1 MKVLNKFINS
11 ITTPEQRKYIK
22 QIGAPAYNAIMK
34 TSVGST
40 INSARDFYTSSVKPV
55 IKATQSVNN
64 KSTTRAG
71 LDPNKSTVLKSA
83 PKGSIFKGDI
93 QQSIINLGRNDEI
106 GAKAR
111 QDLVMFIISLGL
123 PAPEAALVEKT
134 VTAVARTKGAQAAV
148 TFGKQ
153 IVSKVQKAA
162 PKQITAEVRKAIT
175 TTRNELVRANPKA
188 NALINKG
195 TRTLKSK
202 QKEVSDALDLIF
214 DRQTKIYRIA
224 DQLPSTLKAK
234 TPGQLSGEERK
245 LITDQ
250 YKELK
255 DFLNKSEYQKVSLDD
270 FLKDSAKFS
279 DDELMNLADFSE
291 KYLKSQKL
299 LTTKAETKTIDK
311 AANKGIGSLSEK
323 ETDSY
328 IDMLRKNSDQLND
341 LRKKIEAESG
351 EKMKKSDIPKL
362 FKFANEFGDIIK
374 NSPSYIKSQF
384 TGANLAGQMINLGL
398 SIYDIWTAFNENG
411 DTLLPKAVANTARV
425 GSGALIPNPILK
437 ILFGGLGY
445 LAGDKLATAAL
456 QKVGVKHNN
465 SDIIEKEKALGIYQ
479 EGLHNQVA
487 EFEQG
492 ASGRKYHVVGNK
504 IYNYASGLP
513 VIIEE
518 ALTDISNYYTTGA
531 AQLEERYAQNEKRKD
546 QLIRQMK
553 MGYNIDPSQLQRIE
567 VENTE
572 IKTKLDETKDK
583 LKKLA
588 EEDYDPNG
596 DLGEQYKQ
604 RVVDPE
610 VQNQQASALE
620 RMRQLDQEAQSVYSA
635 LFKKVQEDTLS
646 DLDKFYTPEA
656 LAVDYYQHQRLAARG
671 QMPYMTR
678 EEFANWKKLQ
688 DLKTLEP
695 QIRQQ
700 AAAAMQN
707 MIKSEADL
715 RNAAAD
721 LQAKEETARHN
732 VATENID
739 SYKAQID
746 AAYKSGQITI
756 DQYKA
761 LTDRLNSE
769 IAKENAETNKTNAET
784 SRMKL
789 NIDSYNAETGRMNA
803 RTNEEAEKRLKS
815 LVPFQQGN
823 YIGQT
828 VMNIGM
834 QDNLKM
840 DQVLNSNQS
849 VFSQVFPGTQ
859 QNSTGNS
866 SIDNYQKA
874 KQRYNQLNQ
883 Q

>member
-11 ITTPEQRKYIK
+11 ITTPEQRRYIK

-40 INSARDFYTSSVKPV
+40 INSARDFYTSSVNPV
-55 IKATQSVNN
+55 IKAIEANN
-64 KSTTRAG
+64 STKPVEKIN
-71 LDPNKSTVLKSA
+71 PNRPTVLKAA
-83 PKGSIFKGDI
+83 PKPTFKGNI
-93 QQSIINLGRNDEI
+93 QNYLIDLGRNDAV
-106 GAKAR
+106 GLKAR
-111 QDLVMFIISLGL
+111 QQLGFFLLTLGL
-123 PAPEAALVEKT
+123 PTPEAALVEKT
-134 VTAVARTKGAQAAV
+134 VQVVAKTKGAQAAV
-148 TFGKQ
+148 NFGKQ
-153 IVSKVQKAA
+153 VVSKVTKST
-162 PKQITAEVRKAIT
+162 PKQIKKIVSDVVA
-175 TTRNELVRANPKA
+175 TTRNELVKTNPKA
-188 NALINKG
+188 KTIIDKG
-195 TRTLKSK
+195 VKDIRSR
-202 QKEVSDALDLIF
+202 QKEISDALDDIF
-214 DRQTKIYRIA
+214 GKQSKTYKITN
-224 DQLPSTLKAK
+224 QLPSTLKAK
-234 TPGQLSGEERK
+234 TPGQLSSEEKK

-255 DFLNKSEYQKVSLDD
+255 DFLNKPDYQDVSLND
-270 FLKDSAKFS
+270 FLKNKAKFS
-279 DDELMNLADFSE
+279 DDELINLTKFSE
-291 KYLKSQKL
+291 KYISPSKL

-323 ETDSY
+323 EADSY

-398 SIYDIWTAFNENG
+398 SIYDVWTAYNENG
-411 DTLLPKAVANTARV
+411 GTLLPKAVANTARV

-465 SDIIEKEKALGIYQ
+465 SDIIEKEIAMGIYQ

-513 VIIEE
+513 VIIDE
-518 ALTDISNYYTTGA
+518 ALTDISNYYTSGA

-553 MGYNIDPSQLQRIE
+553 MGYNIDPSQLQKIE

-588 EEDYDPNG
+588 EENYDPNG

-610 VQNQQASALE
+610 VQNQQASAYE
-620 RMRQLDQEAQSVYSA
+620 RMKQLDQDAQNVYNT
-635 LFKKVQEDTLS
+635 LFKKVQEDTLR

-732 VATENID
+732 IATENID

-834 QDNLKM
+834 QDNLKI

-859 QNSTGNS
+859 QNSTGNN